1 MEGPRI
7 AVTVG
12 GVLLIAFILWFFFG
26 RQAHDDGAWPA
37 RRDGH
42 ITPSTSPPASR
53 DSG

>member
-26 RQAHDDGAWPA
+26 RRARDRAWPA